1 MMCPGILGG
10 QCSQCTTECTV
21 SSPDLCAFEGSIDRI
36 AFFAEP
42 DAFETGVH
50 HSMQRVRI
58 LRLSVGL
65 IPNLG
70 KRCAE

>member
-1 MMCPGILGG
+1 MFAVRYRVHGKL
-10 QCSQCTTECTV
+10 
-21 SSPDLCAFEGSIDRI
+21 PDLCAFEGSIDRI

-50 HSMQRVRI
+50 HSMLRVRI
-58 LRLSVGL
+58 LRLAVGL